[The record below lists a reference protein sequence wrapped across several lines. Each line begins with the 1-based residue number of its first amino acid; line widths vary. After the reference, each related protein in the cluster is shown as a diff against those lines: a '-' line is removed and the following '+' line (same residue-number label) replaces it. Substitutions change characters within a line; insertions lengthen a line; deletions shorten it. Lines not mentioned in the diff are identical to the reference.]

1 MRIVHNRTCS
11 DIFVFDSRPSPQKG
25 KGKTAAKNPRADP
38 NRVKRELFETEYDGA
53 SSGSEADYMDNGVGE

>member
-38 NRVKRELFETEYDGA
+38 KRVLFETEYDGA
-53 SSGSEADYMDNGVGE
+53 SSGSEANMDMDNGVGE